1 MYNMLQGCHLVQN
14 IAIED
19 GAGSLHFFGGDKG
32 FFSSWSIW
40 GKGANLIISCNIR

>member
-19 GAGSLHFFGGDKG
+19 GAGSLHFFVGGGDE
-32 FFSSWSIW
+32 FMV
-40 GKGANLIISCNIR
+40 NLGEEC